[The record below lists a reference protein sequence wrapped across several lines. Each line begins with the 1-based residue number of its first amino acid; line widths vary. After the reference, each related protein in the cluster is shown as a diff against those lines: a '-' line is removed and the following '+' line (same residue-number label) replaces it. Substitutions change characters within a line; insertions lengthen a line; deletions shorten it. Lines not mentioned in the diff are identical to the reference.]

1 MIRPWAVIGPVFL
14 VVTGCAQFDRQDS
27 EPKEVQTSVEPDAA
41 VAIDLAEPD
50 AVEQARVVLE
60 PPPLPRRKPVLEPT
74 PEPERVEEADPDML
88 IGLDFTVT
96 RALLGEPAQQTEQS
110 PAKIWTYKGEECML
124 NVFFYPS
131 VEGGAFRLLTYEAE
145 SGETAVEEAAEATD
159 AAPTPPAAA
168 SAPATADAQTS
179 EEQSQDEVSAFTA
192 TCFTAL
198 LREAE
203 QQRETERLKQAQR
216 SSDSGQSLDKE
227 PPQAE

>member
-1 MIRPWAVIGPVFL
+1 MIRPWAVMGPVVL
-14 VVTGCAQFDRQDS
+14 VIAGCAQFDRQDQDP
-27 EPKEVQTSVEPDAA
+27 EEVQASIESDAT
-41 VAIDLAEPD
+41 VPIDLTEPD
-50 AVEQARVVLE
+50 AVEQALAGQE

-74 PEPERVEEADPDML
+74 PRPATVEEADPDML

-110 PAKIWTYKGEECML
+110 PAKIWTYKGQECML

-131 VEGGAFRLLTYEAE
+131 VEGGAFRLLTYEAQG
-145 SGETAVEEAAEATD
+145 GETAAEEAVEATD
-159 AAPTPPAAA
+159 AAKTPT
-168 SAPATADAQTS
+168 APATGDAQS
-179 EEQSQDEVSAFTA
+179 GEEQSQDEVSAFTA

>member
-1 MIRPWAVIGPVFL
+1 
-14 VVTGCAQFDRQDS
+14 
-27 EPKEVQTSVEPDAA
+27 
-41 VAIDLAEPD
+41 
-50 AVEQARVVLE
+50 
-60 PPPLPRRKPVLEPT
+60 
-74 PEPERVEEADPDML
+74 ML

-110 PAKIWTYKGEECML
+110 PAKIWTYKGQECML

-145 SGETAVEEAAEATD
+145 SGETVVEEAATATD
-159 AAPTPPAAA
+159 AVKTPAAPVTGDVQ
-168 SAPATADAQTS
+168 SS

-203 QQRETERLKQAQR
+203 QQRERERLKQAQR
-216 SSDSGQSLDKE
+216 SSDSGQSLYKE
-227 PPQAE
+227 PPLAE